1 MRKLLWVGVVA
12 LGLVSQ
18 SWAQCPNGKYQVTG
32 WNAGLNHNDMSKASY
47 QGKATIETNGEICQ
61 MTWTIAGKS
70 FVGVGFF
77 YPNTKP
83 QLLTMSYA
91 SLSEGWFG
99 AVDYV
104 VEGNKLVGTWVVSTK
119 GKVPQTPGKEIL
131 TKQ

>member
-1 MRKLLWVGVVA
+1 MRKLLWVIA
-12 LGLVSQ
+12 LGFVSQ
-18 SWAQCPNGKYQVTG
+18 SWAQCPEGNYKVTG
-32 WNAGLNHNDMSKASY
+32 WNAGLNHADVNKASY
-47 QGKATIETNGEICQ
+47 HGKATIQTNGEICQ

-70 FVGVGFF
+70 FAGVGFF
-77 YPNTKP
+77 YPKTTP

-104 VEGNKLVGTWVVSTK
+104 VDGNKLIGTWVVSTK
-119 GKVPQTPGKEIL
+119 GNVPQTPGKEIL

>member
-1 MRKLLWVGVVA
+1 MRKLLGIA
-12 LGLVSQ
+12 LMGLGLVSQ
-18 SWAQCPNGKYQVTG
+18 SWAQCPDGNYKVMG
-32 WNAGLNHNDMSKASY
+32 WNAGLNHKDTNKASY
-47 QGKATIETNGEICQ
+47 HGKATIETNGEICR
-61 MTWTIAGKS
+61 MTWTIAGQS
-70 FVGVGFF
+70 FAGVGFF

-119 GKVPQTPGKEIL
+119 GKTPQTPGKEIL